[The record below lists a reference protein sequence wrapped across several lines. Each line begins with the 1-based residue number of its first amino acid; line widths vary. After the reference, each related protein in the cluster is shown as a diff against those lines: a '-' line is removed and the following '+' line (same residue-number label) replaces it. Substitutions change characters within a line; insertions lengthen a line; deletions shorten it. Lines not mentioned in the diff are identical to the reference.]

1 MRENVYATFGQEL
14 YARETVRAAEL
25 IANASGELFGE
36 LNYAAAVADALPHSS
51 ASTRARLAAKLVQR
65 LSSASGFADCPR
77 DFARLLTGLSDFQA
91 RRELVFYS
99 VARADRIVGAI
110 AREVLYPYFIE
121 ERLPRGVGETEF
133 ALHNTWRL
141 LMVEPLVTI
150 PFIAWYAERYWDFVS
165 ARTVVLALRIF
176 RQAGILNVSPLSG
189 EERRT
194 HACTLAPHG
203 LSLAAFVWC
212 LYDEFA
218 DAPMPPSPDRVE
230 RADFAQIFVVPP
242 TIISERLIEAEAAG
256 YISWSYSGESKRME
270 LTLKREE
277 LVSRLLGG

>member
-1 MRENVYATFGQEL
+1 VYATFGQEL

-25 IANASGELFGE
+25 IANASRDLFGE
-36 LNYAAAVADALPHSS
+36 TNYAAAVADALPHSS
-51 ASTRARLAAKLVQR
+51 ASTRARLATKLVQR
-65 LSSASGFADCPR
+65 LSAASDFADCPR
-77 DFARLLTGLSDFQA
+77 DFARLLTGLGDSQV

-99 VARADRIVGAI
+99 VARADRIVAAI

-121 ERLPRGVGETEF
+121 ERLPRGVSDTEF

-218 DAPMPPSPDRVE
+218 DVPMPPSFDRVE
-230 RADFAQIFVVPP
+230 RADFAQIFVAPP
-242 TIISERLIEAEAAG
+242 SVINALLHEAEQGG
-256 YISWSYSGESKRME
+256 YLRLSDAEGSRRIE

-277 LVSRLLGG
+277 LVGRLLG